1 MKFNIK
7 KVGNYFV
14 AYDDVE
20 KNVTYGRINIDTG
33 KFVGDTRCLVA
44 LSEYQDKHKQGI
56 IDSVLEQIQKD
67 VAEGDLTAIEELLGF
82 LPIKNLKNYLPEIW
96 K

>member
-1 MKFNIK
+1 MEFNIK
-7 KVGNYFV
+7 KLGNYFV

-56 IDSVLEQIQKD
+56 IDSVLEQIKKD

>member
-44 LSEYQDKHKQGI
+44 LSEYQDKHK
-56 IDSVLEQIQKD
+56 
-67 VAEGDLTAIEELLGF
+67 
-82 LPIKNLKNYLPEIW
+82 
-96 K
+96 

>member
-56 IDSVLEQIQKD
+56 IDSVLEQIKKD

>member
-82 LPIKNLKNYLPEIW
+82 LPIKNLKGYLPEIW
-96 K
+96 

>member
-7 KVGNYFV
+7 KLGNYFV